1 MPTTHFLK
9 QVSLFSEN
17 KPGQLAAFAK
27 ALEEDGIDILA
38 FSIAEAE
45 GFGVIRALVSRP
57 DAAVKK
63 LEKLGYMVRI
73 TEVIGVR
80 MRDVPGGLR
89 EMADILGAASIN
101 IDYSY
106 AFSGKH
112 GAVLVLRVDKP
123 KDTVEKF
130 LTKGIKPLRVEDL
143 D

>member
-1 MPTTHFLK
+1 MPTSHYLK

-17 KPGQLAAFAK
+17 KPGQLAAFAR

-45 GFGVIRALVSRP
+45 GFGVIRALVSKP

-63 LEKLGYMVRI
+63 LESLGYMVRI
-73 TEVIGVR
+73 TDVIGVR

-89 EMADILGAASIN
+89 EMADILGAAKIN

-123 KDTVEKF
+123 Q
-130 LTKGIKPLRVEDL
+130 
-143 D
+143 